1 MFGPY
6 YDSKPIL
13 TLLLDDLNCKEKEQM
28 HSRKLKK
35 VKEYV
40 FFSDIACLSQI
51 FSKFLIC
58 SPFHQPVFF
67 YLRISHMVP
76 NGYPST
82 QVYIALQFQHRP
94 SILASIS
101 MYLSLNPWKEID

>member
-13 TLLLDDLNCKEKEQM
+13 TLLLDDLNCKGKEQM
-28 HSRKLKK
+28 HSRKLKQ
-35 VKEYV
+35 VKEYG

-67 YLRISHMVP
+67 YLTHIP
-76 NGYPST
+76 YGPKW
-82 QVYIALQFQHRP
+82 LP
-94 SILASIS
+94 
-101 MYLSLNPWKEID
+101 